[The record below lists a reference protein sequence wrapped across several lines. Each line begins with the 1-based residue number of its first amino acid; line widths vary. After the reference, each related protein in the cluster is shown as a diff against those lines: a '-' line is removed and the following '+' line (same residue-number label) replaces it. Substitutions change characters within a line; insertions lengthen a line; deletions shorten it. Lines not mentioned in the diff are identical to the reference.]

1 MNLAPVVLEGRVVR
15 LEPLTPDHVDALSAV
30 GLDPS
35 IWTVTSVRV
44 RDADEMRRYVEK
56 ALAEQRAGTALP
68 FATIE
73 RSTGSVVGT
82 TRFRNAVAEH
92 A

>member
-1 MNLAPVVLEGRVVR
+1 
-15 LEPLTPDHVDALSAV
+15 
-30 GLDPS
+30 
-35 IWTVTSVRV
+35 
-44 RDADEMRRYVEK
+44 RYVEK

-92 A
+92 ARVEIGGGGRHTAASHDQP